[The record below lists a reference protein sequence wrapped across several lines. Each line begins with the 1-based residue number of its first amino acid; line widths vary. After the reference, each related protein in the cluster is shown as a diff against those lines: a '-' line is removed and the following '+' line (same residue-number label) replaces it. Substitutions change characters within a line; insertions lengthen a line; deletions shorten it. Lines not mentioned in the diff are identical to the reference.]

1 MFPSKISGFV
11 YMFWININ
19 FWKYKFIQNTLQWL
33 FPSTPGFP
41 VFFGPLLSAGKLSFL
56 GKLSYGHIYS
66 CLWLNSV
73 DIFEYRDHF
82 GFFCY
87 LVYFQNNLNRL
98 LQERGN
104 TFLQLFLKMAPK
116 WKNFLLAIKYF
127 LKI

>member
-1 MFPSKISGFV
+1 MAIFTHASG
-11 YMFWININ
+11 
-19 FWKYKFIQNTLQWL
+19 
-33 FPSTPGFP
+33 
-41 VFFGPLLSAGKLSFL
+41 LS
-56 GKLSYGHIYS
+56 
-66 CLWLNSV
+66 SV